1 MFLDIL
7 FRKFYNEKI
16 SDKLDRGVNMDKP
29 LIKENKMGYMPENKL
44 LLSMAIPMMISM
56 LVQAL
61 YNVVDSIFVS
71 RISEDALTAVSMAFP
86 MQNIMIAIS
95 VGFGVGINALL
106 SRALGQKDQKRAN
119 RVAVQGLLLE
129 GISCLIMILVG
140 AFGAEAFMRTQTDI
154 PVIVKY
160 GTTYLRIC
168 TMLSFGLFTQVTF
181 ERFLQATGQTMYS
194 MITQLVGAV
203 INIIFDPILIFGLL
217 GFPKLGIAGAA
228 YATVFGQM
236 IGAVVAII
244 LNRRRNP
251 EVKLRLKNAKPE
263 LRLMGEICGI
273 SFPSI
278 IMASIGS
285 LTTYVMDLILV
296 RFSSTAVAVYGVY
309 FKLQSFIFMPVFGL
323 NNGMVPIVA
332 FNYGAQKPERIHKT
346 MRLGKI
352 YAASIMLIGLAVFQL
367 FPTTLLSFFDA
378 SPAMVKIGVPALRRL
393 SLAFIFAGICII
405 SGSVCQAL
413 GFSIYGMFISI
424 ARQIVVLIPAALLL
438 ASTGVLD
445 NVWFCFPIA
454 EIMSIIMSLTF
465 LRRALRKTGMDHN
478 SVRQTA

>member
-1 MFLDIL
+1 M
-7 FRKFYNEKI
+7 
-16 SDKLDRGVNMDKP
+16 
-29 LIKENKMGYMPENKL
+29 KENKMGVMPENRL

-86 MQNIMIAIS
+86 MQNIMIAVS

-106 SRALGQKDQKRAN
+106 SRSLGQKNPERAN
-119 RVAVQGLLLE
+119 KVAVQGLLLE
-129 GISCLIMILVG
+129 GISCLIMVLVG

-154 PVIVKY
+154 EDIVQY
-160 GTTYLRIC
+160 GTVYLRIC
-168 TMLSFGLFTQVTF
+168 TMLSFGVFTQVTF
-181 ERFLQATGQTMYS
+181 ERYLQATGQTVYS
-194 MITQLVGAV
+194 MITQLVGAI
-203 INIIFDPILIFGLL
+203 INIIFDPILIYGLL

-228 YATVFGQM
+228 YATVLGQI
-236 IGAVVAII
+236 IGAAVAII
-244 LNRRRNP
+244 LNRRHNP
-251 EVKLRLKNAKPE
+251 EVKLKLKNAVPD
-263 LRLMGEICGI
+263 LRMIGEICGI
-273 SFPSI
+273 SLPSI

-332 FNYGAQKPERIHKT
+332 YNYGAQKPERIHKT
-346 MRLGKI
+346 MRFGML
-352 YAASIMLIGLAVFQL
+352 YAASIMLLGLAVFQL

-378 SPAMVKIGVPALRRL
+378 SPAMVQIGVPALRRL
-393 SLAFIFAGICII
+393 SLSFIFAGICII

-413 GFSIYGMFISI
+413 GYSIYGMFISI

-438 ASTGVLD
+438 ASTGVLE
-445 NVWFCFPIA
+445 NVWFSFPIA

-465 LRRALRKTGMDHN
+465 LRITLKKTGMDKKI
-478 SVRQTA
+478 A

>member
-1 MFLDIL
+1 
-7 FRKFYNEKI
+7 
-16 SDKLDRGVNMDKP
+16 MDKP
-29 LIKENKMGYMPENKL
+29 VMKENKMGVMPENRL

-86 MQNIMIAIS
+86 MQNIMIAVS

-106 SRALGQKDQKRAN
+106 SRSLGQKNPERAN
-119 RVAVQGLLLE
+119 KVAVQGLLLE
-129 GISCLIMILVG
+129 GISCLIMVLVG

-154 PVIVKY
+154 EDIVQY
-160 GTTYLRIC
+160 GTVYLRIC
-168 TMLSFGLFTQVTF
+168 TMLSFGVFTQVTF
-181 ERFLQATGQTMYS
+181 ERYLQATGQTVYS
-194 MITQLVGAV
+194 MITQLVGAI
-203 INIIFDPILIFGLL
+203 INIIFDPILIYGLL

-228 YATVFGQM
+228 YATVLGQI
-236 IGAVVAII
+236 IGAAVAII
-244 LNRRRNP
+244 LNRRHNP
-251 EVKLRLKNAKPE
+251 EVKLKLKNAVPD
-263 LRLMGEICGI
+263 LRMIGEICGI
-273 SFPSI
+273 SLPSI

-332 FNYGAQKPERIHKT
+332 YNYGAQKPERIHKT
-346 MRLGKI
+346 MRFGML
-352 YAASIMLIGLAVFQL
+352 YAASIMLLGLAVFQL

-378 SPAMVKIGVPALRRL
+378 SPAMVQIGVPALRRL
-393 SLAFIFAGICII
+393 SLSFIFAGICII

-413 GFSIYGMFISI
+413 GYSIYGMFISI

-438 ASTGVLD
+438 ASTGVLE
-445 NVWFCFPIA
+445 NVWFSFPIA

-465 LRRALRKTGMDHN
+465 LRITLKKTGMDKKI
-478 SVRQTA
+478 A

>member
-1 MFLDIL
+1 MQ
-7 FRKFYNEKI
+7 
-16 SDKLDRGVNMDKP
+16 KP
-29 LIKENKMGYMPENKL
+29 ALQENKMGVMPENRL

-86 MQNIMIAIS
+86 MQNIMIAVS

-106 SRALGQKDQKRAN
+106 SRALGQKNPERAN
-119 RVAVQGLLLE
+119 KVAVQGLLLE
-129 GISCLIMILVG
+129 AVSCVIMMLVG
-140 AFGAEAFMRTQTDI
+140 FFGVEAFMRTQTDLED
-154 PVIVKY
+154 IVRY

-168 TMLSFGLFTQVTF
+168 MTLSFGVFIQVTF
-181 ERFLQATGQTMYS
+181 ERYLQATGQTVYS
-194 MITQLVGAV
+194 MITQLVGAI

-236 IGAVVAII
+236 VGAVVAII
-244 LNRRRNP
+244 LNRRHNP
-251 EVKLRLKNAKPE
+251 EVKLQLKNAVPD
-263 LRLMGEICGI
+263 LRMFGEICGI
-273 SFPSI
+273 SLPSI

-332 FNYGAQKPERIHKT
+332 YNYGAQKPERIHKT
-346 MRLGKI
+346 MRLGMI
-352 YAASIMLIGLAVFQL
+352 YAASIMLLGLAVFQI
-367 FPTTLLSFFDA
+367 FPTTLLSLFDA
-378 SPAMVKIGVPALRRL
+378 SPAMVQIGVPALRRL
-393 SLAFIFAGICII
+393 SLSFIFAGICII

-413 GFSIYGMFISI
+413 GYSIYGMFISI

-438 ASTGVLD
+438 ASTGVLA
-445 NVWFCFPIA
+445 NVWFSFPIA
-454 EIMSIIMSLTF
+454 EVMSIIMSLLF
-465 LRRALRKTGMDHN
+465 LRIALKKTGMDKI
-478 SVRQTA
+478 ST